1 MGKPDRQLITFLIN
15 PDRLIFDLIHSRRH
29 NRLQNR
35 YSNLKFLS
43 IIGVEIFRHKTV

>member
-1 MGKPDRQLITFLIN
+1 MERGYKKVFEMGN
-15 PDRLIFDLIHSRRH
+15 PDKLIFDLIHSRRH